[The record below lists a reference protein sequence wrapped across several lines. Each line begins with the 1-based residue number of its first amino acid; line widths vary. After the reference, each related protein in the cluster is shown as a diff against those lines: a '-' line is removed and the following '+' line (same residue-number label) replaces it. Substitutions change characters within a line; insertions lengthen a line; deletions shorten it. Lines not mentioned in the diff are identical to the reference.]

1 MKKKPYE
8 IYESGDYLA
17 SNPTW
22 DLEDSPW
29 KASKVL
35 SILKKHNIKPKTIC
49 EIGCG
54 AGGVLGAIQDEL
66 THTKLTGFDIAPD
79 AEKFWKE
86 LRDSGIDLNVGDFFK
101 LSKKSYEAVLLLDVL
116 EHVANPH
123 QFLMDIKHRAEY
135 LVIHFPLD
143 LSALSVLR
151 EKPLLYVR
159 NKVGHI
165 HYFTKGLAI
174 ELLKECGYE
183 VIDFQYTG
191 ATFSAPQRGIKTKLF
206 SWFRRLIYSI
216 NKDMGVRLLGGE
228 TLIVL
233 SKTLKTA

>member
-1 MKKKPYE
+1 MVKKPYE

-66 THTKLTGFDIAPD
+66 THTKLTGFDIAQD

-101 LSKKSYEAVLLLDVL
+101 LSNKSYEAVLLLDVL

>member
-1 MKKKPYE
+1 MVKKPYE

-66 THTKLTGFDIAPD
+66 TQTKLTGFDIAPD

-206 SWFRRLIYSI
+206 SWFRRLIYAI
-216 NKDMGVRLLGGE
+216 NKDIGVRLLGGE

-233 SKTLKTA
+233 AKTPKGA

>member
-1 MKKKPYE
+1 MVKKPYE

-66 THTKLTGFDIAPD
+66 TQTKLTGFDIAPD